1 MTIEPVELRWVAAHR
16 WSREHIGSCH
26 PRAVAWDLVT
36 LRLTQKGGCPK
47 FHIAQK
53 GGYPRFPAI
62 QFISYSLSNFM
73 SGYLKKIKTKIPYSD
88 KEVDIDV
95 GGKTLILTG
104 GNGCGKTQLM
114 ELLFTKLKEY
124 VIEKK
129 NKSIETLQL
138 EFSHAH
144 KQLEK
149 LGPADQHYNHY
160 KEQIVLLTAKIIEAK
175 NPPILIDRLDEFV
188 VKHQNFQAVL
198 TSFEAMRKSDIA
210 KPSSVTS
217 LDKLRSKENGST
229 HIRRNNTSAIFE
241 EFLVT
246 NIANQAFSESKKIND
261 DQEEAIRIE
270 KWFNKL
276 EFDLQDLFEDKM
288 LKLVFKSDS
297 FSFEIHQP
305 HKEPYTFQTLSS
317 GFSSIMAV
325 YADLITKVTLRSI
338 DPDELTGIV
347 LIDEIDAHLHV
358 SLQKKILA
366 FLKKAFPRV
375 QFIITTHSPFVVSS
389 VDDVVIYDLSKL
401 EQVEDLSMY
410 SYEAVL
416 EGLFGIL
423 PVSSLLQQNIK
434 KLAELLKRS
443 PIDIEETQALLA
455 QLPNDEESL
464 DSESLYFVKSAQIAI
479 SKAKR

>member
-1 MTIEPVELRWVAAHR
+1 
-16 WSREHIGSCH
+16 
-26 PRAVAWDLVT
+26 
-36 LRLTQKGGCPK
+36 
-47 FHIAQK
+47 
-53 GGYPRFPAI
+53 
-62 QFISYSLSNFM
+62 M
-73 SGYLKKIKTKIPYSD
+73 SGYLTKIKTKIPYSD

-114 ELLFTKLKEY
+114 DLLFTKLKES

-129 NKSIETLQL
+129 NESIVKLQQRFASSHQQL
-138 EFSHAH
+138 EN
-144 KQLEK
+144 
-149 LGPADQHYNHY
+149 LGPTDLHYNHY
-160 KEQIVLLTAKIIEAK
+160 KEQIALLTAKIIEAE
-175 NPPILIDRLDEFV
+175 NPPIQIHNLDEFV
-188 VKHQNFQAVL
+188 VKHENFQAVL
-198 TSFEAMRKSDIA
+198 TSYEAMRKSDIA

-217 LDKLRSKENGST
+217 LDALRSKENGPRN
-229 HIRRNNTSAIFE
+229 IRRNNTAAIFE

-261 DQEEAIRIE
+261 NQEEAIRIE
-270 KWFNKL
+270 KWFKKL
-276 EFDLQDLFEDKM
+276 EADLQDLFEDKM
-288 LKLVFKSDS
+288 LKLAFKSDS
-297 FSFEIHQP
+297 FSFEIHQS
-305 HKEPYTFQTLSS
+305 HKDPYTFQTLSS

-325 YADLITKVTLRSI
+325 YADLITKLSLRSI

-366 FLKKAFPRV
+366 FLKNAFPKV
-375 QFIITTHSPFVVSS
+375 QFIVTTHSPFVVSS
-389 VDDVVIYDLSKL
+389 VDDAVIYDLSKL

-416 EGLFGIL
+416 EGLFGVL
-423 PVSSLLQQNIK
+423 PVSSLLQKNIK

-443 PIDIEETQALLA
+443 PIDIEEIQALLA

-464 DSESLYFVKSAQIAI
+464 DPESLYFVKSAQIAI